1 MARPKVEPRRNEGGS
16 FQKEL
21 PMAETEESRERTEK
35 RKEDLD
41 RKLDQQLEE
50 TFPTS
55 DPPVPVT
62 TNVKLNLLVIP
73 SLEEG
78 RRIMAVS
85 SEKPGEGVNTSKA
98 SDLRDHRQGAY
109 DQVGNQKKPNASA
122 STERERR
129 QTGGSMQG
137 EPIPTENF
145 DLPEG
150 LKRQPLG
157 PYNRDKGRSNE
168 LPDHVP
174 KAPPKR

>member
-1 MARPKVEPRRNEGGS
+1 MA
-16 FQKEL
+16 
-21 PMAETEESRERTEK
+21 A
-35 RKEDLD
+35 
-41 RKLDQQLEE
+41 
-50 TFPTS
+50 
-55 DPPVPVT
+55 
-62 TNVKLNLLVIP
+62 
-73 SLEEG
+73 
-78 RRIMAVS
+78 S

-122 STERERR
+122 STERERG